1 MQYLDAVFVTRNGRQ
16 QDLWRTV
23 DEDGDVLDILVQSRS
38 DRRADGRSAGS
49 RRATVR
55 NLGHRKNQP
64 SATPTNRQNA
74 MMTFTA
80 RSVCSTRGEADSR
93 NSMKSVNAGR

>member
-38 DRRADGRSAGS
+38 DRRADGRDAGS
-49 RRATVR
+49 RAATAR
-55 NLGHRKNQP
+55 ILGHRKNQP
-64 SATPTNRQNA
+64 SVTPTNRQNA

-80 RSVCSTRGEADSR
+80 RSVRSTRGEADSR
-93 NSMKSVNAGR
+93 NNMKSANAGR

>member
-38 DRRADGRSAGS
+38 DRRADGRDAGA

-55 NLGHRKNQP
+55 ILSHRKNQP
-64 SATPTNRQNA
+64 SVIPTNKESA
-74 MMTFTA
+74 MTTFTA
-80 RSVCSTRGEADSR
+80 RSARSTRGEADSR
-93 NSMKSVNAGR
+93 NNMKRANAGR

>member
-16 QDLWRTV
+16 QDQWRTV

-38 DRRADGRSAGS
+38 DRRADGRNAGS
-49 RRATVR
+49 RHATAGI
-55 NLGHRKNQP
+55 LGHRKNQP
-64 SATPTNRQNA
+64 SVTPTNRQNA

-80 RSVCSTRGEADSR
+80 RSVRSTRGEADSR
-93 NSMKSVNAGR
+93 NNIKSVNAGR